1 MIKLLARYPNR
12 VGFNLGGYQDVLSL
26 PVVLRDKMLGQI
38 DEWRA
43 QEGSGKK

>member
-12 VGFNLGGYQDVLSL
+12 CGFNLGGYRDVLSL
-26 PVVLRDKMLGQI
+26 PVSLRDKMLEQI

-43 QEGSGKK
+43 QEGKK